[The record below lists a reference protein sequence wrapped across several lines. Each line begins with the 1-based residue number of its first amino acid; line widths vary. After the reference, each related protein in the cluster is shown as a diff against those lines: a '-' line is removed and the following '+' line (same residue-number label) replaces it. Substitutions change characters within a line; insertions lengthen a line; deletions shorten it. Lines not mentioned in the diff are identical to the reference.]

1 LSKPEQ
7 QSEHVFTV
15 SELTRGV
22 KALLEAKYPVI
33 WLEGE
38 VSNYRASPAGHRYFT
53 LKDEF
58 AQISAVM
65 FKSARPPS
73 GFRFAD
79 GMKVVVQGSV
89 SVYEPRG
96 AYQIVVKR
104 IEERGV
110 GALQLAF
117 ERLKKKLFEAG
128 LFDEAHKRPI
138 PLLPERIG
146 VVTSPTGA
154 AIRDILTVLERRFA
168 EVHLILSPVRVQGEA
183 AAAEIAAA
191 LDELN
196 ALKLVD
202 VVVVTRGGGSL
213 EDLWPFN
220 DERVARAIY
229 RSRIPV
235 ISAVGHEI
243 DWTIADFVADL
254 RVPTP
259 SAAAELVIARK
270 AELLERVGFLREKLY
285 TLTTAH
291 VGELA
296 RRLEVARKSYVFR
309 EPAGLV
315 RQYQQRVDDVL
326 ERMGLHARHRI
337 ARLSD
342 RTRELAARLGALNP
356 LAVLARGYSLTT
368 DLNTDRLVTDAATL
382 EPGGRVRTQVHR
394 GTFTAQVVS
403 SSHDEEPGEE
413 EPADGTSAGETSGD
427 EAS

>member
-1 LSKPEQ
+1 MTATERED
-7 QSEHVFTV
+7 EHVFTV
-15 SELTRGV
+15 SELTRGIKV
-22 KALLEAKYPVI
+22 LLEARYPIV

-65 FKSARPPS
+65 FKATRAPS

-79 GMKVVVQGSV
+79 GMKVVVQGALG
-89 SVYEPRG
+89 VYEPRG
-96 AYQIVVKR
+96 AYQIIVKR

-117 ERLKKKLFEAG
+117 ERLKRKLYDEG
-128 LFDEAHKRPI
+128 LFDEAHKVPV
-138 PLLPERIG
+138 PMLPERIG

-154 AIRDILTVLERRFA
+154 AIRDILNVLERRFA
-168 EVHLILSPVRVQGEA
+168 EVHLTLVPVPVQGA
-183 AAAEIAAA
+183 AAAGEIVEA
-191 LDELN
+191 LDLLN
-196 ALKLVD
+196 RLDVVD
-202 VVVVTRGGGSL
+202 VIILTRGGGSL

-220 DERVARAIY
+220 EEAVARAIY

-243 DWTIADFVADL
+243 DWTISDFVADL

-259 SAAAELVIARK
+259 SAAAELVIGRK
-270 AELLERVGFLREKLY
+270 AELLERVGFLRGKLY
-285 TLTTAH
+285 TSVVGR

-315 RQYQQRVDDVL
+315 RQYQQRVDDAV
-326 ERMGLHARHRI
+326 ERMALHARHQI
-337 ARLSD
+337 ARLGD
-342 RTRELAARLGALNP
+342 RTREYAGRLSALNP
-356 LAVLARGYSLTT
+356 LAVLARGYSVTT
-368 DLNTDRLVTDAATL
+368 HEASGALVTDAAAL
-382 EPGGRVRTQVHR
+382 GQGDRVRTRVHR
-394 GTFTAQVVS
+394 GSFTSEVTETNA
-403 SSHDEEPGEE
+403 D
-413 EPADGTSAGETSGD
+413 PADDAG
-427 EAS
+427 

>member
-1 LSKPEQ
+1 MSEP
-7 QSEHVFTV
+7 EHVFTV

-22 KALLEAKYPVI
+22 KTLLEAKYPAI

-73 GFRFAD
+73 DFEFAD
-79 GMKVVVQGSV
+79 GMKVIVQGSL

-96 AYQIVVKR
+96 AYQIIVKR

-110 GALQLAF
+110 GKLQRAF
-117 ERLKKKLFEAG
+117 ERLKKKLYEEG
-128 LFDEAHKRPI
+128 LFDDAHKVPI

-154 AIRDILTVLERRFA
+154 AIQDILNVLGRRFA
-168 EVHLILSPVRVQGEA
+168 EVQLIVYPVPVQGEA
-183 AAAEIAAA
+183 AAAAIAAA
-191 LDELN
+191 IDHLN
-196 ALKLVD
+196 ELKLVD
-202 VVVVTRGGGSL
+202 VMIVTRGGGSL

-220 DERVARAIY
+220 EERVARAIY
-229 RSRIPV
+229 RSVIPV
-235 ISAVGHEI
+235 IAAVGHEI

-259 SAAAELVIARK
+259 SAAAELVVGRK

-285 TLTTAH
+285 TFVTDH
-291 VGELA
+291 VRELA

-315 RQYQQRVDDVL
+315 RQYQQHVDDAV
-326 ERMGLHARHRI
+326 ERMGLHARHRL
-337 ARLSD
+337 ARLGD
-342 RTRELAARLGALNP
+342 RTREFAARLGALSP
-356 LAVLARGYSLTT
+356 LGVLARGYSLTT
-368 DLNTDRLVTDAATL
+368 DAATGRLVTEAATL
-382 EPGGRVRTQVHR
+382 DRGRAVRTRVHR
-394 GTFTAQVVS
+394 GAFVAKVERV
-403 SSHDEEPGEE
+403 EAEE
-413 EPADGTSAGETSGD
+413 EPR
-427 EAS
+427 